1 MTKWLSNKWNLIGIY
16 TLCSFC
22 IGYILYD
29 IINLTELLIISSLIS
44 VMSSVIYVFG
54 VSRGMVMATVMRQ
67 EIDGFLEGFK
77 KRMNEKKK

>member
-1 MTKWLSNKWNLIGIY
+1 
-16 TLCSFC
+16 
-22 IGYILYD
+22 
-29 IINLTELLIISSLIS
+29 
-44 VMSSVIYVFG
+44 MSSVIYVFG